1 MENKTIIEMMEE
13 YNKNLQTLLTLI
25 QEVDKQNKQIIKNL
39 KGEQN

>member
-39 KGEQN
+39 KGE

>member
-1 MENKTIIEMMEE
+1 MENKTLKEMMEE

-39 KGEQN
+39 KGE

>member
-1 MENKTIIEMMEE
+1 MENKTFIEMMDE

-39 KGEQN
+39 KGE